1 MIVEYKF
8 HRVKGS
14 NPGRTSVPS
23 FIVDGGYFSEG
34 SKYVGIAA
42 NDGTYIPETLVV
54 LDRAALITKLTN
66 IGHRIEQSPENPEG
80 RLATAEEIEATVD
93 SWISEHDI

>member
-8 HRVKGS
+8 HRVKGGK
-14 NPGRTSVPS
+14 GRTSVPS

-42 NDGTYIPETLVV
+42 NDGTYIPSTLVV

-66 IGHRIEQSPENPEG
+66 IGYTIRDGLED

-93 SWISEHDI
+93 TFISEHDI

>member
-8 HRVKGS
+8 HRIKD
-14 NPGRTSVPS
+14 GRTSVPT

-42 NDGTYIPETLVV
+42 NDGTYIPSTLVV

-66 IGHRIEQSPENPEG
+66 IGYSVADHDGPSANK
-80 RLATAEEIEATVD
+80 LATAEEIEVEVD
-93 SWISEHDI
+93 RWISVHDI

>member
-14 NPGRTSVPS
+14 NPGRKSVPS
-23 FIVDGGYFSEG
+23 FIVDGGFFKDG
-34 SKYVGIAA
+34 NKYVGIAA
-42 NDGTYIPETLVV
+42 NDGTYIPSTLVV
-54 LDRAALITKLTN
+54 LDRASLITKLTN
-66 IGHRIEQSPENPEG
+66 IGYTIKNTNDEDV
-80 RLATAEEIEATVD
+80 LATAEEIEATVD

>member
-8 HRVKGS
+8 HRIKD
-14 NPGRTSVPS
+14 GRTSVPT

-42 NDGTYIPETLVV
+42 NDGTYIPSTLVV
-54 LDRAALITKLTN
+54 LDKAALITKLTN
-66 IGHRIEQSPENPEG
+66 RGHETFDAATGER
-80 RLATAEEIEATVD
+80 RLATAEEIEVEVD
-93 SWISEHDI
+93 AFISNHDQ

>member
-23 FIVDGGYFSEG
+23 FIVSGGFFKDGN
-34 SKYVGIAA
+34 KYVGIAA
-42 NDGTYIPETLVV
+42 NDGTYIPSTLVV
-54 LDRAALITKLTN
+54 MDRAALITKLNN
-66 IGHRIEQSPENPEG
+66 IGWTTFNHVTGEYTE
-80 RLATAEEIEATVD
+80 ATAEEIEAYVD
-93 SWISEHDI
+93 TFISRHDT

>member
-1 MIVEYKF
+1 MIVEFKF

-66 IGHRIEQSPENPEG
+66 IGYTVHDPENIKG
-80 RLATAEEIEATVD
+80 RLATAEEIETAVD
-93 SWISEHDI
+93 TFISEHDI

>member
-1 MIVEYKF
+1 MIVEFKF

-23 FIVDGGYFSEG
+23 FIVSGGHFKDGN
-34 SKYVGIAA
+34 KYVGIAA

-66 IGHRIEQSPENPEG
+66 IGYTIFDGTEKKR
-80 RLATAEEIEATVD
+80 RLATAEEIETAVD
-93 SWISEHDI
+93 TFISEHDI

>member
-8 HRVKGS
+8 HRVKNGR
-14 NPGRTSVPS
+14 GRTSVPS

-34 SKYVGIAA
+34 SKYVGIVA
-42 NDGTYIPETLVV
+42 NDGTYIPSTLVV

-66 IGHRIEQSPENPEG
+66 IGYTIPDGLEG
-80 RLATAEEIEATVD
+80 RLATAEEIETAVD
-93 SWISEHDI
+93 TFISEHDI

>member
-8 HRVKGS
+8 HRVKG
-14 NPGRTSVPS
+14 GKERTSVPS

-42 NDGTYIPETLVV
+42 NDGTYIPSTLVV

-66 IGHRIEQSPENPEG
+66 IGYTIRDGLED
-80 RLATAEEIEATVD
+80 RLATAEEIETAVD
-93 SWISEHDI
+93 TFISEHDI

>member
-66 IGHRIEQSPENPEG
+66 IGYTIRDGLED
-80 RLATAEEIEATVD
+80 RLATAEEIETAVD
-93 SWISEHDI
+93 TFISEHDI

>member
-23 FIVDGGYFSEG
+23 FIVSGGFFKDGN
-34 SKYVGIAA
+34 KYVGIAA
-42 NDGTYIPETLVV
+42 NDGTYIPSTLVV
-54 LDRAALITKLTN
+54 MDRASLITKLTN
-66 IGHRIEQSPENPEG
+66 IGYTVHDPENPEG
-80 RLATAEEIEATVD
+80 RLATAEEIETAVD
-93 SWISEHDI
+93 TFISEHDI

>member
-14 NPGRTSVPS
+14 NPGRISVPS
-23 FIVDGGYFSEG
+23 FIVDGGFFKDG
-34 SKYVGIAA
+34 NKYVGIAA
-42 NDGTYIPETLVV
+42 NDGTYIPSTLVV
-54 LDRAALITKLTN
+54 LDRASLITKLTN
-66 IGHRIEQSPENPEG
+66 IGYTIRDDLED

-93 SWISEHDI
+93 TFISEHDI

>member
-8 HRVKGS
+8 HRVKGGK
-14 NPGRTSVPS
+14 GRTSVPS
-23 FIVDGGYFSEG
+23 FIVDGGYFKEG
-34 SKYVGIAA
+34 NKYVGIAA

-66 IGHRIEQSPENPEG
+66 IGYTVLDPENIEG

-93 SWISEHDI
+93 NWISKHDI

>member
-8 HRVKGS
+8 HRVKGGK
-14 NPGRTSVPS
+14 GRTSVPS

-42 NDGTYIPETLVV
+42 NDGTYIPSTLVV
-54 LDRAALITKLTN
+54 LDRASLITKLTN
-66 IGHRIEQSPENPEG
+66 IGYTIRDGLED
-80 RLATAEEIEATVD
+80 RLATAEEIETAVD
-93 SWISEHDI
+93 TFISEHDI

>member
-34 SKYVGIAA
+34 SKYVGITA
-42 NDGTYIPETLVV
+42 NDGTYIPSTLVV
-54 LDRAALITKLTN
+54 LDRASLITKLTN
-66 IGHRIEQSPENPEG
+66 IGHRIASPED
-80 RLATAEEIEATVD
+80 RLATAEEIETEVD
-93 SWISEHDI
+93 TFISEHDI

>member
-42 NDGTYIPETLVV
+42 NDGTYIPSTLVV
-54 LDRAALITKLTN
+54 LDRASLITKLTN
-66 IGHRIEQSPENPEG
+66 IGYTIRDGLED
-80 RLATAEEIEATVD
+80 RLATAEEIETAVD
-93 SWISEHDI
+93 TFISEHDI

>member
-23 FIVDGGYFSEG
+23 FIVSGGFFKDGN
-34 SKYVGIAA
+34 KYVGIAA
-42 NDGTYIPETLVV
+42 NDGTYIPSTLVV
-54 LDRAALITKLTN
+54 MDRASLITRLTN
-66 IGHRIEQSPENPEG
+66 IGYTLKNTNNEDV
-80 RLATAEEIEATVD
+80 LATAEEIETAVD
-93 SWISEHDI
+93 NWISEHDI

>member
-23 FIVDGGYFSEG
+23 FIVSGGFFKDGN
-34 SKYVGIAA
+34 KYVGIAA
-42 NDGTYIPETLVV
+42 NDGTYIPSTLVV
-54 LDRAALITKLTN
+54 MDRASLITKLTN
-66 IGHRIEQSPENPEG
+66 IGYTVHDPENIEG
-80 RLATAEEIEATVD
+80 RLATAEEIETAVD
-93 SWISEHDI
+93 TFISEHDI